1 MKNLP
6 RYLIVL
12 FLIFTLPVSSEI
24 NDKDELREF
33 LTDNGIKYIA
43 EDGYDR
49 IFSFN
54 EKGEGTYYMGS
65 NKKEMPLIWEVV
77 NKNTLKSGHPKI
89 VEQKGW
95 TIMKIDFEKKKLH
108 MDLSSINGEKYTYDI
123 TFTNSNTSKT
133 EKTKSA
139 DSSLTKKDK
148 NIKCKSNY
156 RDNCIDILVDQ
167 NGTYE
172 GEWVNNQR
180 NGQGTQIFKNG
191 VRYEGTWSNN
201 KFHGK
206 GTLTE
211 KNGDYYTGEF
221 KHNKEDGLGYFVWIS
236 GGKFSKY
243 VGEWKNGKMHGHGK
257 IHYRNGNVY
266 VGNFNMGAFTDDQ
279 NLELSYFC
287 KGMKCSKEEYE
298 RTQER
303 ENQKRS
309 AYANVYSEF
318 DNCPKIYDYLVT
330 KMYTYSQNTTQYNY
344 LKNLAL
350 ETKKMIKTS
359 GGYDSNSVS
368 LCQDWMVMAI
378 ENTGGL

>member
-108 MDLSSINGEKYTYDI
+108 MDLSSINGEKYTFDI

-139 DSSLTKKDK
+139 DSSLTYLGENEKNFPWCMGWISEKARVEGQHKVTDMNRKLMQKPTAKK
-148 NIKCKSNY
+148 I
-156 RDNCIDILVDQ
+156 IDILRSYMDATGGDWKKINNTFDSNLMYEYQ
-167 NGTYE
+167 NGRGAHIVFHRTYT
-172 GEWVNNQR
+172 G
-180 NGQGTQIFKNG
+180 
-191 VRYEGTWSNN
+191 
-201 KFHGK
+201 
-206 GTLTE
+206 GTLE
-211 KNGDYYTGEF
+211 AKKSLAE
-221 KHNKEDGLGYFVWIS
+221 
-236 GGKFSKY
+236 
-243 VGEWKNGKMHGHGK
+243 
-257 IHYRNGNVY
+257 
-266 VGNFNMGAFTDDQ
+266 
-279 NLELSYFC
+279 
-287 KGMKCSKEEYE
+287 MKCI
-298 RTQER
+298 
-303 ENQKRS
+303 
-309 AYANVYSEF
+309 VI
-318 DNCPKIYDYLVT
+318 D
-330 KMYTYSQNTTQYNY
+330 
-344 LKNLAL
+344 
-350 ETKKMIKTS
+350 
-359 GGYDSNSVS
+359 
-368 LCQDWMVMAI
+368 
-378 ENTGGL
+378 